1 MTMQCAEGRSS
12 SGVACSPIG
21 CSRRIRAGAGTAAE
35 AYVMMAEEMT
45 VGKRQTGSVPG
56 GSLDV
61 AIEHSVE
68 WTCYQEYE
76 SAVLELHIRH
86 NSSAH
91 S

>member
-1 MTMQCAEGRSS
+1 MTMQRAEGRSS

-21 CSRRIRAGAGTAAE
+21 CSHRIRAGAGTAAE
-35 AYVMMAEEMT
+35 AYVTMAEQMT
-45 VGKRQTGSVPG
+45 VGIRQTGSVHG
-56 GSLDV
+56 GSPDV

-68 WTCYQEYE
+68 WACYLEYE
-76 SAVLELHIRH
+76 WAGLELHIRH